1 MFTRL
6 ESRIGT
12 LWCTLAHESVMWPVH
27 GEFECRSC
35 GRHYPAF
42 TEAPIANPAVS
53 RPPQSGVGARS
64 AAASL
69 SRA

>member
-1 MFTRL
+1 MFTDL
-6 ESRIGT
+6 QSRIGT
-12 LWCTLAHESVMWPVH
+12 LWCSLAHESVMWPVH

-42 TEAPIANPAVS
+42 AEAPIGSPAGESAV
-53 RPPQSGVGARS
+53 RRTPQAHS